1 MNSKSSGRPFFFG
14 IYLYIHKI
22 SECYPSPHNGL
33 TMCVGSY
40 ASRSDNDINTIVSE
54 FARNVS
60 YIIRIIE

>member
-1 MNSKSSGRPFFFG
+1 M
-14 IYLYIHKI
+14 I

-40 ASRSDNDINTIVSE
+40 ASRTDNDINTIVSE

-60 YIIRIIE
+60 INYDKLYLVINFVKLQIL